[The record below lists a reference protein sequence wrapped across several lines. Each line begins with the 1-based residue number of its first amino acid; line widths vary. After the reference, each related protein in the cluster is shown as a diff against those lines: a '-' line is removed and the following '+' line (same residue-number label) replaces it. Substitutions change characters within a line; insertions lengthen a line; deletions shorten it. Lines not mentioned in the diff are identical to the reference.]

1 MSKNKKSSAVTATV
15 VFTPDTT
22 PAKKENNNVTKTK
35 TAKPA
40 AFALR
45 VGVVEFVAESGR
57 TYRLTTVKKGKGLVT
72 SCSCPGFRR
81 WSKCKHA
88 TAAVEGTPFVKSA
101 KMIDTTTEENTMSK
115 KSKKTAAPATKSA
128 SKVTK
133 VTKTKKVAQP
143 VASSKRPVVKVTKTE
158 PVATKKVRA
167 PKFAFPVG
175 VPVNVK
181 VAGEKTMRKDVT
193 LVAHPERR
201 DVVLV
206 KTGKRGRPSMLAV
219 ENIERARAL

>member
-22 PAKKENNNVTKTK
+22 PAKKETNKMPKTK

-57 TYRLTTVKKGKGLVT
+57 TYRLTTVKKGKGLAT

-101 KMIDTTTEENTMSK
+101 KVVTDDTTTTEENTMSK

-133 VTKTKKVAQP
+133 TKKVQQP
-143 VASSKRPVVKVTKTE
+143 VATSKKVVKVTKTE
-158 PVATKKVRA
+158 PVAKKVRA

-181 VAGEKTMRKDVT
+181 VVGERTMRKDVT

-206 KTGKRGRPSMLAV
+206 KTGRRGRPSMLAV
-219 ENIERARAL
+219 ESIERARAL